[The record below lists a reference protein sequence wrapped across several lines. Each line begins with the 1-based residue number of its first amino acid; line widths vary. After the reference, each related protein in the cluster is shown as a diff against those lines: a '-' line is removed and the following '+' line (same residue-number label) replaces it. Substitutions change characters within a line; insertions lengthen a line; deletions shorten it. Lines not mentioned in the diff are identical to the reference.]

1 MAAIPVRYEAGWIPG
16 FNTDFDPDE
25 AIRLGSAWLASRKSV
40 RSRVVVMN
48 AKKMMDNR
56 PSLRELATRFPFVS
70 PQSRDAGSAPRAVL
84 AVYPTNTTLALAEAL
99 ALDGA
104 LCVIPGT
111 IDDVTSWI
119 ARSGATN
126 LAFPEEA
133 PPELPALS
141 DIVRG
146 ELDSICRFGGHNEFL
161 GGGEKERAIPGLRR
175 IAAQSDRPSPE
186 DIENY
191 VLGTGDVGA
200 DGARRLRKWYE
211 KLLQGRRFKDYRG
224 RYI

>member
-1 MAAIPVRYEAGWIPG
+1 MAAIPVRYEAAWIPG
-16 FNTDFDPDE
+16 FNTDFHPDE
-25 AIRLGSAWLASRKSV
+25 AIRLGSTWLASRKGV

-56 PSLRELATRFPFVS
+56 PSLGELATRFPFVS
-70 PQSRDAGSAPRAVL
+70 PQSRDAGGAPRAVL
-84 AVYPTNTTLALAEAL
+84 AVYPTNTTHAFAEAL

-111 IDDVTSWI
+111 IDDVTPWI

-126 LAFPEEA
+126 LAFPDEA
-133 PPELPALS
+133 PPAPPEISDAARDEL
-141 DIVRG
+141 
-146 ELDSICRFGGHNEFL
+146 ESICRFAGHNEFL

-175 IAAQSDRPSPE
+175 IALQSDRPSPE
-186 DIENY
+186 DIEAY
-191 VLGTGDVGA
+191 VLSTGDVGA
-200 DGARRLRKWYE
+200 DGSRRLREWYE

>member
-1 MAAIPVRYEAGWIPG
+1 MAAIPPRYEAAWIPG
-16 FNTDFDPDE
+16 FNTDFEPDE
-25 AIRLGSAWLASRKSV
+25 AIRLGGAWLASRRSV

-56 PSLRELATRFPFVS
+56 PSLRELATRFAFVS

-111 IDDVTSWI
+111 IDDVTPWI
-119 ARSGATN
+119 ARSRATN

-133 PPELPALS
+133 PPAPPAISDAVRDEL
-141 DIVRG
+141 
-146 ELDSICRFGGHNEFL
+146 ESICRFGGHNEFL
-161 GGGEKERAIPGLRR
+161 GSGEKERSIAGLRR
-175 IAAQSDRPSPE
+175 IASLSQRPAPVDLES
-186 DIENY
+186 Y
-191 VLGTGDVGA
+191 VLGTGCVGA
-200 DGARRLRKWYE
+200 DGAKRLRDWYLGVLGG
-211 KLLQGRRFKDYRG
+211 KRFKDYRG
-224 RYI
+224 KYI